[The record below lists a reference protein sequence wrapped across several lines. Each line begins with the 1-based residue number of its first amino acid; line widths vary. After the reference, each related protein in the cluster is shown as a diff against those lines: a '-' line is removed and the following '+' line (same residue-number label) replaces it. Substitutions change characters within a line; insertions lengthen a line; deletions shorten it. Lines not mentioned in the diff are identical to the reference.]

1 MDLNSLQKTS
11 QRMGRS
17 GALSRQLATPIALL
31 AVLTAPTRH
40 RSRLRLRLLAPLSA
54 QLTLPAGFI
63 EVAATLASLSRL

>member
-1 MDLNSLQKTS
+1 
-11 QRMGRS
+11 MGRS

-31 AVLTAPTRH
+31 AVLTVTLTAHPTPG
-40 RSRLRLRLLAPLSA
+40 SRLRLRLLAPLSA